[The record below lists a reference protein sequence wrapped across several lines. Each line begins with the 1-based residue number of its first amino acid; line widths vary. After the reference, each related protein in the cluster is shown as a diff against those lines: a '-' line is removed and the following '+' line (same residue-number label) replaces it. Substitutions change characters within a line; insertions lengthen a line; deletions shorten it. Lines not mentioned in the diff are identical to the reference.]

1 MSTNSPRRRRGIP
14 CPPSVTARNHR
25 LDQLLESRW
34 GLSVYLY
41 KSIKALTDLAAVIL
55 AFYAIQAGLD
65 PSTAVIFV
73 AFVLGGW
80 ELVESLALREF
91 ELAEQQSGDSS
102 DD

>member
-1 MSTNSPRRRRGIP
+1 MSTDTPRRRRGL
-14 CPPSVTARNHR
+14 CPPSVTARNRR

-55 AFYAIQAGLD
+55 AFFAIEAGLD

-80 ELVESLALREF
+80 ELVESLALKEF
-91 ELAEQQSGDSS
+91 ERTERENAS

>member
-1 MSTNSPRRRRGIP
+1 MSTNPSRRNRGI

-34 GLSVYLY
+34 DISVYVY
-41 KSIKALTDLAAVIL
+41 KSIKAATDLAAVVL

-80 ELVESLALREF
+80 ELVESLALKEF
-91 ELAEQQSGDSS
+91 ERTERENAS